1 LQHRFASRSNAIDG
15 SLTQSDYL
23 CPEGDDMSS
32 PGIART
38 PALALLALGLVTG
51 AALAQPKP
59 TQPAPPKD
67 TQAKFEPP
75 SGPGAG
81 QAFLKQFDGEWT
93 VERNFYPPGGGA
105 PNHATGECTQKMVQ
119 DGRFLQ
125 SDFTFHQDGKTTTGT
140 GISGFDPQTGLF
152 TTFWYDARSTKF
164 SIRQSRD
171 PFDGKQIVLYS
182 ASLAATHGQEHQS
195 RTLSHLED
203 GGRKLIHQ
211 QFNQGADGKEH
222 LLMEL
227 ILVKKPARK

>member
-1 LQHRFASRSNAIDG
+1 MTSLRSTR
-15 SLTQSDYL
+15 LL
-23 CPEGDDMSS
+23 H
-32 PGIART
+32 
-38 PALALLALGLVTG
+38 LALLALGLAAG

-59 TQPAPPKD
+59 APAQPKD

-81 QAFLKQFDGEWT
+81 QAFLKQFEGEWT

-140 GISGFDPQTGLF
+140 GISGFDPKSGLF
-152 TTFWYDARSTKF
+152 TTLWYDSRSTQF

-182 ASLAATHGQEHQS
+182 ASLAATHGQEHPS
-195 RTLSHLED
+195 RTVSHLED
-203 GGRKLIHQ
+203 SGRKLIHQ

-227 ILVKKPARK
+227 ILVRKPAHQ